1 MSSAKTFEEFYNNE
15 LKVVLEPLE
24 QQRKKTA
31 RADIAGFTL
40 LGVSILFFIISSSGN
55 NRSLAV
61 IAFISFI
68 VAVVFFII
76 GYNRKKKY
84 VSAFK
89 ENIIQKVIHFIDPDL
104 RYNSKGMINRSDY
117 DASGLFLQSPDRYNG
132 DDYIEGTRDK
142 TFFSFSEL
150 HTEKKVSSGKNTTWV
165 TIFKG
170 LFFIGDFNKHFHGRT
185 YVWSEKNP
193 QLNFFT
199 KLFSSFSYGIEK
211 VNLESIDFENRFIVY
226 SSDQVEARYIL
237 TPSFMERLVRLEQ
250 LMGKNISFSFVKTNI
265 YVALPV
271 RNKLFEPSLYKPNDY
286 HRIADY
292 YNTVHIVFD
301 IIDELRLND
310 RLWTKE

>member
-1 MSSAKTFEEFYNNE
+1 MSSAKTFDEFYNSE
-15 LKVVLEPLE
+15 LKDMLDPLE
-24 QQRKKTA
+24 QQRKKAA
-31 RADIAGFTL
+31 RADIAGLIL
-40 LGVSILFFIISSSGN
+40 LGVSILFFIISSTGN
-55 NRSLAV
+55 ERSLAV
-61 IAFISFI
+61 IAFLSFI
-68 VAVVFFII
+68 AAIIFFII
-76 GYNRKKKY
+76 GYNRRKKY
-84 VSAFK
+84 VAAFK
-89 ENIIQKVIHFIDPDL
+89 ENIIRRVIHFIDPVL
-104 RYNSKGMINRSDY
+104 QYNPAGMINRNDY

-132 DDYIEGTRDK
+132 DDYIEGKRDK
-142 TFFSFSEL
+142 TTFCFSEL

-170 LFFIGDFNKHFHGRT
+170 LFFIGDFNKNFHGRT

-250 LMGKNISFSFVKTNI
+250 LMGRNVSFSFVKTNI
-265 YVALPV
+265 CVALPV
-271 RNKLFEPSLYKPNDY
+271 RNKLFEPSFYKPNDY